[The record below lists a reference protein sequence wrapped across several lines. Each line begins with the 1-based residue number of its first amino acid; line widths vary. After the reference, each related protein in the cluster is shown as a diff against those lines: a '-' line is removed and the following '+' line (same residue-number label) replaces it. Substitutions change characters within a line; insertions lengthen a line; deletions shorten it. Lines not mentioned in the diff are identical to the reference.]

1 MNKYYVSIPLVG
13 QATFE
18 VTASSKEEAEQIAF
32 DMDVEEADV
41 EYELCEKIVNG
52 NVFYGRLNE
61 VETVEE
67 DRHRGR

>member
-41 EYELCEKIVNG
+41 EYKLCEKIVNG
-52 NVFYGRLNE
+52 NVFSGPLNE
-61 VETVEE
+61 IEIVKAS
-67 DRHRGR
+67 